1 MDLRAS
7 KLMNEKKL
15 KEMRDLDLSLFWALT
30 IGNLNG

>member
-30 IGNLNG
+30 IGNSNG